1 MVVTG
6 SRQAACEVSLCLRE
20 RGPDVRNRPALSH
33 LESFSSVSM
42 SSASVTRL
50 ASKSGM
56 LISHLEARPGVLSSY
71 VPQIS
76 GAISSEFLSGP
87 SLAIVG
93 FGLDELERL
102 GLPGA

>member
-1 MVVTG
+1 MPNVAEIIREHVT
-6 SRQAACEVSLCLRE
+6 L
-20 RGPDVRNRPALSH
+20 DVKCVDRA
-33 LESFSSVSM
+33 
-42 SSASVTRL
+42 
-50 ASKSGM
+50 
-56 LISHLEARPGVLSSY
+56 Y

>member
-56 LISHLEARPGVLSSY
+56 LISHLEARPGVLSSLHALLLT
-71 VPQIS
+71 
-76 GAISSEFLSGP
+76 GA
-87 SLAIVG
+87 
-93 FGLDELERL
+93 
-102 GLPGA
+102 

>member
-1 MVVTG
+1 M
-6 SRQAACEVSLCLRE
+6 CLMSLLT
-20 RGPDVRNRPALSH
+20 
-33 LESFSSVSM
+33 
-42 SSASVTRL
+42 TR
-50 ASKSGM
+50 
-56 LISHLEARPGVLSSY
+56 VSY